1 MKGMRLL
8 MTLLLILPPL
18 FFVNSFALTNEEA
31 TNILKEL
38 VQTEFKILEIKE
50 APLEGFWEVV
60 VEARREKVIF
70 YIHKNLRYIFQGQ
83 ILDRQTKRNLTLD
96 RIKDFRR
103 VNLSSLPLGNAIPM
117 GEGKRKLY
125 VFTDPQCHFCFQLH
139 EELKQIKDLQAFF
152 FLYPLTPDSYEKAK
166 SIWCSQDKVRA
177 LEETYQGKVLKSPPC
192 DTSPI
197 DKNMEFGKRL
207 FIDSTPTLLFQ
218 NGKMVESYVSPN
230 NLENLLKSNSG
241 L

>member
-18 FFVNSFALTNEEA
+18 LFGKSFALTNEEA
-31 TNILKEL
+31 TVMIKEL

-50 APLEGFWEVV
+50 APLEGFWEVI
-60 VEARREKVIF
+60 VEVRQEKVIF

-103 VNLSSLPLGNAIPM
+103 VNLSSLSLGNAIPM

-125 VFTDPQCHFCFQLH
+125 VFTDPQCHFCFQLY
-139 EELKQIKDLQAFF
+139 EELKQMKDLQAFF

-177 LEETYQGKVLKSPPC
+177 LEETYQGKVLKSPPAIPAPL
-192 DTSPI
+192 TKI
-197 DKNMEFGKRL
+197 W
-207 FIDSTPTLLFQ
+207 
-218 NGKMVESYVSPN
+218 
-230 NLENLLKSNSG
+230 NLESVCLSIPPQPSSSKMEKW
-241 L
+241 